1 MIFCFF
7 NSEVRAE
14 LVRILNRQILIY
26 SAHKSYKKN
35 KNSNSYRKSL
45 TSNNN
50 ESLEI
55 NQSRRSSALVRF
67 KKIEIVA
74 ANMMDNEEVF
84 IDNISPVRYNF
95 TENVN
100 YNTYVSEKNPELKR
114 SQLSIVM
121 QLSKKSSSILRYF
134 HYYVNKE
141 NDSVRRSFK
150 AKNSGEHQNLMMKR
164 NSSTP
169 NLSNMPKYST
179 DTSAV
184 PSFSDARMSRKFSE

>member
-1 MIFCFF
+1 LIFCFF

-14 LVRILNRQILIY
+14 LVRILNRQILIH

-35 KNSNSYRKSL
+35 TNSNSYRKSL

-67 KKIEIVA
+67 KKIEIAA

-84 IDNISPVRYNF
+84 IDNISPARYNF
-95 TENVN
+95 AENGN

-134 HYYVNKE
+134 HYYVNRE

-150 AKNSGEHQNLMMKR
+150 AKNSGEHQNLMKR